1 MLHTLRYLFKVTS
14 LGIQR
19 FVVNRKNLAVVVL
32 FEVLDAI
39 SSIVH
44 IEVLY
49 GNFES
54 VAGYSKYEL
63 YFLYGITLCQL
74 KIMMLFFIGGI
85 DSFSNKIISRD
96 VDLVL
101 LRPMNPHTLMMVP
114 ETNIHQLLSMIPAV
128 YMVVYGLVHCKFA
141 VGMNILF
148 SAISFICGIILTMN
162 IFSILMPIAFWT
174 ISATSLNDFVFTIQS
189 NSNYPKDVY
198 PKAIRF
204 LLIFVFPVVLFS
216 NPSAMCIFEKE
227 YWLNYLILDFIYVF
241 VTSVVK
247 RIVWKVGIR
256 RYQCSMQ

>member
-1 MLHTLRYLFKVTS
+1 
-14 LGIQR
+14 
-19 FVVNRKNLAVVVL
+19 
-32 FEVLDAI
+32 
-39 SSIVH
+39 
-44 IEVLY
+44 
-49 GNFES
+49 
-54 VAGYSKYEL
+54 
-63 YFLYGITLCQL
+63 
-74 KIMMLFFIGGI
+74 
-85 DSFSNKIISRD
+85 
-96 VDLVL
+96 
-101 LRPMNPHTLMMVP
+101 
-114 ETNIHQLLSMIPAV
+114 MIPAV
-128 YMVVYGLVHCKFA
+128 YMVVYGLVHCKIA

-148 SAISFICGIILTMN
+148 SAISFIFGIILTMN

>member
-1 MLHTLRYLFKVTS
+1 MLNTFRYLFKVTS

-39 SSIVH
+39 ASIVF

-101 LRPMNPHTLMMVP
+101 LKPMNPHTLMMIP
-114 ETNIHQLLSMIPAV
+114 ETSIHQFLSMIPAV
-128 YMVVYGLVHCKFA
+128 YMVVYGLVHCNFP
-141 VGMNILF
+141 VEMNILF
-148 SAISFICGIILTMN
+148 SVISFICGIILTMN

-174 ISATSLNDFVFTIQS
+174 ISATSLNDFVFTIQG

-198 PKAIRF
+198 PKAVRF

-216 NPSAMCIFEKE
+216 NPSAMCIFEKK
-227 YWLNYLILDFIYVF
+227 YWLNYLILNFIYVF

-247 RIVWKVGIR
+247 RIVWKLGIR